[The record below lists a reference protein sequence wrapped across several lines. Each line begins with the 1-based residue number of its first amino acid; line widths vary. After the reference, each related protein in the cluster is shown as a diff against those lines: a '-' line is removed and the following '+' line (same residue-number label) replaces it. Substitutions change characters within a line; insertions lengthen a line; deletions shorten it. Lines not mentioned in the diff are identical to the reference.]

1 MSDLVNLEETR
12 QTLRRLTVLAL
23 EANRALYDGLQTPD
37 AEPSPERSKILNR
50 ILDELKP
57 VREGFMLAIK
67 ASDIKL
73 VSELHD
79 MINYLM
85 DWAWLEEL
93 GLSWTANDTHI
104 ERLSGQVV
112 LYNHAIIALG
122 VLPRLPENV
131 ITYPYGA
138 YRDIP
143 VPTTPGETLTRLQEL
158 ESTIW
163 KASQDPMSTVS
174 RGAMRRTY
182 GFFEATMWLVSNHFG
197 KALGL

>member
-1 MSDLVNLEETR
+1 MSDFMNLEETR

-37 AEPSPERSKILNR
+37 AQPSPERSRIFNR

-57 VREGFMLAIK
+57 IREGFMLAIK
-67 ASDIKL
+67 TSDFKL

-79 MINYLM
+79 IINHLM

-93 GLSWTANDTHI
+93 GLSWTSYDAHI
-104 ERLSGQVV
+104 ERLGGQVV
-112 LYNHAIIALG
+112 LYNHAVVALG
-122 VLPRLPENV
+122 VLPRLPQNI

-143 VPTTPGETLTRLQEL
+143 VPSTPGETLTRLQEL
-158 ESTIW
+158 EDTIW
-163 KASQDPMSTVS
+163 KASHEPMSTVS

-182 GFFEATMWLVSNHFG
+182 GFFEATVWLVSNHFG
-197 KALGL
+197 GNFGI